1 MVKHFMS
8 WLATAATLS
17 FTVPAGASQTD
28 PRLDALFLQLRAAG
42 DVAEARMIEQEI
54 WQIWLISDNDAVNR
68 LMARGLRAV
77 SAGNPAAAL
86 EFFDDIVK
94 VAPDFAEGWNK
105 RATVHYLL
113 GNYADSVSDIERT
126 LKLEPRHF
134 GALSGLGLV
143 NLALGN
149 EKQALTAFE
158 AALQVYPLMPGAN
171 SHIKE
176 LRDKIK
182 GRET

>member
-1 MVKHFMS
+1 MKNFMT
-8 WLATAATLS
+8 WLATAATLT
-17 FTVPAGASQTD
+17 FTAPASASQTD
-28 PRLDALFLQLRAAG
+28 PRLDALFAQLQAAD
-42 DVAEARMIEQEI
+42 DVGTARMVEQEI
-54 WQIWLISDNDAVNR
+54 WGIWLMSPDDAVNG
-68 LMARGLRAV
+68 LMAQGLRAV
-77 SAGNPAAAL
+77 SAGNPSAAL
-86 EFFDDIVK
+86 EFFDEIVK
-94 VAPDFAEGWNK
+94 IAPDFAEGWNK

-126 LKLEPRHF
+126 IRLEPRHF

-158 AALQVYPLMPGAN
+158 AALQVYPLMSGAN
-171 SHIKE
+171 SHIRE

-182 GRET
+182 GRDT